1 MKKEK
6 EWKSI
11 NVFWV
16 KKKTLP
22 SLSRKGKKEELCVYV
37 WVCMV
42 VHSIYIKTKGEI
54 IDLKRREKSGFSY
67 IYQ

>member
-11 NVFWV
+11 NVFR
-16 KKKTLP
+16 KKP
-22 SLSRKGKKEELCVYV
+22 SLSRKAKKEELCVYV

-42 VHSIYIKTKGEI
+42 VHSIYIKQKENLSIWKGGR
-54 IDLKRREKSGFSY
+54 KVVFPY